1 MTGKT
6 MQGQNLNLQTFKKL
20 REPHGFPF
28 MSANDLANNNNNPP
42 SLKKNQ
48 YISSYK
54 GGLLC
59 LPTIL
64 QDKKKKQGSFGK
76 R

>member
-1 MTGKT
+1 

-42 SLKKNQ
+42 SLKNQ